1 MDAGVRVAALEFHAV
16 SGLPGRRGL
25 RWLLLASASL
35 SAIAVFL
42 LATATANTGLFAQ
55 GYDTLLIVNGV
66 LVGLLMV
73 VVGWQL
79 WQLWRKRK
87 AGIFG
92 SRLAVR
98 LVLLFALVSVLPG
111 ALVYAVSVQFIGRS
125 IESWFDVRVDRALE
139 SGLNLADSS
148 LKYLLNDTT
157 NKATQ
162 IAVTLSDNQGNL
174 SAALNRATEQASIYE
189 ATLFTPTGGVLAV
202 AGTGGSRKA
211 PDPPPAEALRL
222 ARMQQPYKRS
232 EQTADGGLV
241 LRVVVPVNTDDAVN
255 PMKLLQVIEPVPKV
269 LAQEAERVQV
279 GVRDYRELTL
289 LRSGLKKLYA
299 LTLTLTLLL
308 ALTSALGLA
317 VVLSERFAAPLGLLA
332 EGTRAVA
339 QGDFSRRQPVVSRDE
354 LGVLTESFN
363 TMTSQLADAQAKAED
378 SRRATETTRAYLES
392 ILGNLSAGVLAF
404 DDTYRLRT
412 ANPSA
417 AVILQ
422 QPLMELIGMPLADWG
437 KRLPA
442 LASFAELVAEGFRGS
457 RDGQWQKEAEL
468 GVASLSRT
476 LLMRGTRLPGAPDA
490 GGFVVVFDDVSVLVQ
505 AQRNAAW
512 AEVARRLAHE
522 IKNPLTPI
530 QLSAERLAVKLA
542 GKLEGPDQETL
553 KRGTQTI
560 VSQVGAMKH
569 MVDDFAI
576 YARQPRP
583 GQQQPVDL
591 AALLLDVLALY
602 DNLRPQVAL
611 SLPEVPVYVQGEST
625 RLRQVFHNLLSNA
638 IDAQVDVPEPHFAI
652 ALTEDRGEASLSFA
666 DGGPGFGEELLAHVF
681 EPYVT
686 TKAKGTGLGL
696 AIVKKII
703 DEHGGRVVL
712 DNIEPRGARVTL
724 FLPAVAVAKSAPAA
738 A

>member
-1 MDAGVRVAALEFHAV
+1 LNA
-16 SGLPGRRGL
+16 LPGKRGL
-25 RWLLLASASL
+25 RWLLLVSASL

-42 LATATANTGLFAQ
+42 LATATANTSLFAP
-55 GYDTLLIVNGV
+55 GYDTLLVVNGI
-66 LVGLLMV
+66 LVGLLML

-79 WQLWRKRK
+79 WHLRRNLK
-87 AGIFG
+87 AGVFG

-98 LVLLFALVSVLPG
+98 LVLLFALVAGLPG
-111 ALVYAVSVQFIGRS
+111 ALVYAVSAQFIGRS
-125 IESWFDVRVDRALE
+125 IESWFDVRVDRALD
-139 SGLNLADSS
+139 SGLSLADSS

-157 NKATQ
+157 NKASQ
-162 IAVTLSDNQGNL
+162 LAVALSEAQGNL
-174 SAALNRATEQASIYE
+174 ATALNRAAEQANAFE

-202 AGTGGSRKA
+202 AGTGGSRA
-211 PDPPPAEALRL
+211 TPEPPPPEALRL
-222 ARMQQPYKRS
+222 ARLQQPYRKI
-232 EQTADGGLV
+232 EETGEGGLA
-241 LRVVVPVNTDDAVN
+241 LRVVVPVNTDDVAN
-255 PMKLLQVIEPVPKV
+255 PLKLLQVVEPVPKA
-269 LAQEAERVQV
+269 LAQEAERVRS

-289 LRSGLKKLYA
+289 LRTSLKKLYQ
-299 LTLTLTLLL
+299 LTLALTLLL
-308 ALTSALGLA
+308 ALTTALGLA

-339 QGDFSRRQPVVSRDE
+339 QGDFTRRQPVVSRDE

-363 TMTSQLADAQAKAED
+363 TMTAQLAEAQGKAED
-378 SRRATETTRAYLES
+378 SRRVTETTRAYLES
-392 ILGNLSAGVLAF
+392 ILGNLSSGVLAF
-404 DDTYRLRT
+404 DERHRLRT
-412 ANPSA
+412 VNPSA

-422 QPLMELIGMPLADWG
+422 QPLAELIGMSLADWG

-442 LASFAELVAEGFRGS
+442 LASFAELVGEGFRGS
-457 RDGQWQKEAEL
+457 RDGQWQREAEL
-468 GVASLSRT
+468 GVADLSRT
-476 LLMRGTRLPGAPDA
+476 LLMRGTRLPGTPVA
-490 GGFVVVFDDVSVLVQ
+490 GGYVVVFDDVSELVQ
-505 AQRNAAW
+505 AQRDAAW

-583 GQQQPVDL
+583 GQLQQVDL
-591 AALLLDVLALY
+591 AALLLDVLGLY
-602 DNLRPQVAL
+602 DNLRPHVAL
-611 SLPEVPVYVQGEST
+611 SLAEAPVVVLGEPT

-638 IDAQVDVPEPHFAI
+638 IDAQADVAEPRFAI
-652 ALTEDRGEASLSFA
+652 RLSRDGNEALLTFT
-666 DGGPGFGEELLAHVF
+666 DGGPGFAQDVLTHAF

-712 DNIEPRGARVTL
+712 DNVQPNGARVTL
-724 FLPAVAVAKSAPAA
+724 HFPVIPALKPAA
-738 A
+738 AAA

>member
-1 MDAGVRVAALEFHAV
+1 MSA
-16 SGLPGRRGL
+16 LPGKRGL
-25 RWLLLASASL
+25 RWLLLVSAAL

-42 LATATANTGLFAQ
+42 LATATANTALFAQ
-55 GYDTLLIVNGV
+55 GYDTLLVVNGV
-66 LVGLLMV
+66 LVGLLMF

-79 WQLWRKRK
+79 WQLRRNLK
-87 AGIFG
+87 AGVFG

-98 LVLLFALVSVLPG
+98 LVLLFALVAGLPG
-111 ALVYAVSVQFIGRS
+111 ALVYAVSAQFIGRS
-125 IESWFDVRVDRALE
+125 IESWFDVRVDRALD
-139 SGLNLADSS
+139 SGLALADSS

-162 IAVTLSDNQGNL
+162 LAVALSDASGNL
-174 SAALNRATEQASIYE
+174 STALNRAAEQANVFE

-202 AGTGGSRKA
+202 AGTGGSRA
-211 PDPPPAEALRL
+211 TPEPPPPEALRL
-222 ARMQQPYKRS
+222 ARLQQPYKKI
-232 EQTADGGLV
+232 EETGEGGLV
-241 LRVVVPVNTDDAVN
+241 LRVVVPVNTDDGAN
-255 PMKLLQVIEPVPKV
+255 PLKLLQVIEPVPKT
-269 LAQEAERVQV
+269 LAQEAERVRS
-279 GVRDYRELTL
+279 GVRDFRELTL
-289 LRSGLKKLYA
+289 LRQGLKQLYQ
-299 LTLTLTLLL
+299 LTLLLTLLL
-308 ALTSALGLA
+308 ALTTALGLA

-339 QGDFSRRQPVVSRDE
+339 QGDFTRRQPVVSRDE

-363 TMTSQLADAQAKAED
+363 TMTAQLAEAQGKTED

-392 ILGNLSAGVLAF
+392 ILGNLSSGVLAF
-404 DDTYRLRT
+404 DEGRRLRSV
-412 ANPSA
+412 NPSA

-422 QPLMELIGMPLADWG
+422 QPLAELIGMPLADWG

-457 RDGQWQKEAEL
+457 RDGQWQREAEL
-468 GVASLSRT
+468 GVANISRT
-476 LLMRGTRLPGAPDA
+476 LLMRGTRLPGTPDA
-490 GGFVVVFDDVSVLVQ
+490 AGYVVVFDDVSELVQ
-505 AQRNAAW
+505 AQRDAAW

-530 QLSAERLAVKLA
+530 QLSAERLAVKLT
-542 GKLEGPDQETL
+542 GKLEGPDLETL

-560 VSQVGAMKH
+560 VSQVNAMKN

-583 GQQQPVDL
+583 GQLQQIDL
-591 AALLLDVLALY
+591 SALLLDVLGLY
-602 DNLRPQVAL
+602 DNLRPHIAL
-611 SLPEVPVYVQGEST
+611 SLPEVPVLVQGEPT

-638 IDAQVDVPEPHFAI
+638 VDAQVDVAEPHFAI
-652 ALTEDRGEASLSFA
+652 ALSASGAEAALTFA
-666 DGGPGFGEELLAHVF
+666 DGGPGFAADVLERAF
-681 EPYVT
+681 EPYIT

-712 DNIEPRGARVTL
+712 DNVQPTGARITL
-724 FLPAVAVAKSAPAA
+724 YFPAIQAANPAA
-738 A
+738 AAA